1 MTLKKEPK
9 YIIVTGGV
17 LSGLGKGVITA
28 SIGALFNMMNLKC
41 SIKKLD
47 PYLNIDPG
55 TLNPIEH
62 GEVFVTDDGSETDLD
77 VGYYERFTNMQATKL
92 NSTSSG
98 KIMQTLLERERKG
111 DFLGK
116 TLQMIPHFSNEIK
129 NFITQNSDDCDVIL
143 CEIGGSVGDIEAMA
157 FYEALRQLKIEVGV
171 ENFVLVHLTYIV
183 YYTATNEFKT
193 KPTQNSLKELAR
205 TGLIPDV
212 LVCRHEK
219 NKLCKSVY
227 NKLSLFSN
235 HIIDIPN
242 VDSIYKI
249 PLMLFHQNLHI
260 FLKHSFNLQNEINT
274 VNWLHL
280 NNAMIETS
288 SSNTKPIVIGIVGKY
303 VELHDAYCSL
313 LEAIFHASIFLKRK
327 VVYKWIDCR
336 LLELKTGDISD
347 DNEYLLLK
355 RYIDQVDSV
364 IIPGGFGSTGIETII
379 KCIYLARN
387 ANKPTF
393 GICLGMQLMVV
404 EWLRNVVGVN
414 NATSEECITTD
425 DQKIVVG
432 ILPNQDKNILGGTMR
447 LGLYDI
453 SISSNTKVHEIY
465 GTNTVKERHR
475 HRYEVL
481 PEYLSVLEDSGLVVS
496 GDRNGLIEI
505 IECKQ
510 HKWYVGCQFHPEFIS
525 SPFKPHPLIL
535 DWLGKS

>member
-1 MTLKKEPK
+1 M
-9 YIIVTGGV
+9 
-17 LSGLGKGVITA
+17 
-28 SIGALFNMMNLKC
+28 
-41 SIKKLD
+41 
-47 PYLNIDPG
+47 
-55 TLNPIEH
+55 
-62 GEVFVTDDGSETDLD
+62 
-77 VGYYERFTNMQATKL
+77 
-92 NSTSSG
+92 
-98 KIMQTLLERERKG
+98 
-111 DFLGK
+111 
-116 TLQMIPHFSNEIK
+116 
-129 NFITQNSDDCDVIL
+129 
-143 CEIGGSVGDIEAMA
+143 
-157 FYEALRQLKIEVGV
+157 
-171 ENFVLVHLTYIV
+171 
-183 YYTATNEFKT
+183 
-193 KPTQNSLKELAR
+193 
-205 TGLIPDV
+205 
-212 LVCRHEK
+212 
-219 NKLCKSVY
+219 
-227 NKLSLFSN
+227 
-235 HIIDIPN
+235 
-242 VDSIYKI
+242 
-249 PLMLFHQNLHI
+249 
-260 FLKHSFNLQNEINT
+260 
-274 VNWLHL
+274 
-280 NNAMIETS
+280 
-288 SSNTKPIVIGIVGKY
+288 
-303 VELHDAYCSL
+303 
-313 LEAIFHASIFLKRK
+313 
-327 VVYKWIDCR
+327 
-336 LLELKTGDISD
+336 KTGDIPD

-505 IECKQ
+505 IECKK
-510 HKWYVGCQFHPEFIS
+510 HKWYIGCQFHPEFIS